1 MKPLL
6 WPTSSDQC
14 DITELRVGRYARS
27 ACAQVSSFLNTT
39 AFNTLASHKRPSVP
53 SSTAPSSG
61 PCLTFPF
68 SHNDLPVAS
77 PIHHVFSC
85 YIILFMLFPLT
96 ATPSPPPPS
105 QILHLRGSS
114 SSFKCSVQTEPFFSG
129 KLALKSYEPGDSSRT
144 RGQSVTQ
151 FSPCKRNGKNQTT
164 FVYISKNEYNY
175 QM

>member
-1 MKPLL
+1 MANFK
-6 WPTSSDQC
+6 WPMWHHWTQSWEVCTISLC
-14 DITELRVGRYARS
+14 TGEL
-27 ACAQVSSFLNTT
+27 FLEHHCLQD
-39 AFNTLASHKRPSVP
+39 TLASHKRPSVP
-53 SSTAPSSG
+53 ISTAPSSG

-68 SHNDLPVAS
+68 SHNELLVAP

-96 ATPSPPPPS
+96 AIPSPPSSFPN
-105 QILHLRGSS
+105 SS
-114 SSFKCSVQTEPFFSG
+114 STWLQFILQGSVQAEAFSSG

-144 RGQSVTQ
+144 RGQSVTH

-164 FVYISKNEYNY
+164 FVHISKSEYNY